1 MLLRSTLIYAP
12 AILATR
18 LSALLILVVA
28 TRLIDLDEYGLL
40 ALVVTVGEM
49 TDTAVTNWLRIA
61 LLRLGGKGDVTRGSL
76 LLAARIL
83 VVSTLVALAVS
94 VVASALVVP
103 ERMVEFSIAVGAYLV
118 TGAVNRFALTTLQMQ
133 QRHTTY
139 SMLEFLRASLQLA
152 LSVLAVLVFPA
163 TFLAVSLGTSAGV
176 LVAGIVAGLFAA
188 RRVVPGP
195 ARFTWLEFF
204 KLGVPLIVMAVVGF
218 GLTSFERIVLKLYY
232 DAGSVAIFAAAYALA
247 RQPIDVISNAVHMG
261 AFPEAVSRFDTDG
274 PAATAR
280 FLSHLL
286 AMMLS
291 LILPAAALLVAL
303 SAPLTELL
311 LPAEYHG
318 QFGLLFPLIAAS
330 IVCANV
336 ANFVYGTMILAHK
349 QSRLLVV
356 VALIGSVATIALSF
370 LLVPPY
376 ASDGAAMA
384 LAGGAL
390 VHLVASFVA
399 SERLTHVRVPWR
411 EGALSVLVAV
421 VCGGLAAAVDHV
433 LMQEPAIVRLAVGG
447 AAGGLAFLGLNATL
461 RFEQTMDLFLKA
473 RMRLGGVQG

>member
-152 LSVLAVLVFPA
+152 LVLAVLVFLPLSCRRWA
-163 TFLAVSLGTSAGV
+163 RAPRARRRHRRR
-176 LVAGIVAGLFAA
+176 LFAA

-204 KLGVPLIVMAVVGF
+204 AGRAADRDGGRRF
-218 GLTSFERIVLKLYY
+218 GLTSFERIVLKLSLRCGQRR
-232 DAGSVAIFAAAYALA
+232 DL
-247 RQPIDVISNAVHMG
+247 RRRLRTG
-261 AFPEAVSRFDTDG
+261 AP
-274 PAATAR
+274 
-280 FLSHLL
+280 
-286 AMMLS
+286 
-291 LILPAAALLVAL
+291 
-303 SAPLTELL
+303 
-311 LPAEYHG
+311 
-318 QFGLLFPLIAAS
+318 
-330 IVCANV
+330 
-336 ANFVYGTMILAHK
+336 
-349 QSRLLVV
+349 
-356 VALIGSVATIALSF
+356 
-370 LLVPPY
+370 
-376 ASDGAAMA
+376 
-384 LAGGAL
+384 
-390 VHLVASFVA
+390 
-399 SERLTHVRVPWR
+399 THR
-411 EGALSVLVAV
+411 
-421 VCGGLAAAVDHV
+421 CH
-433 LMQEPAIVRLAVGG
+433 Q
-447 AAGGLAFLGLNATL
+447 
-461 RFEQTMDLFLKA
+461 
-473 RMRLGGVQG
+473 